1 MSDKKS
7 KKSTESAKDIEEKDK
22 VSNSSDIKESDKKE
36 SKREKNIDKKK
47 AAASSSSDKNYK
59 DRKKR
64 KKNNSKKEIDVK
76 TFKAAPPLAKN
87 PIVNILDQH
96 QQHKLRIAKL
106 ITFICI
112 AFVIIFFMALGYERW
127 NKQKK
132 INHKISVLN
141 TKLSLFNAKIGK
153 NSGYLRNQAIVQ
165 AIVLTYKG
173 EQVDWKNAKEWQKK
187 RKELLN
193 KFDSGTPEFSK
204 NFVVP
209 TVAVEMMA
217 IPQGEFLMGRKI
229 NEVRA
234 CTDELP
240 QRKVKIDYPFWA
252 GKTEITNYQYR
263 FLFPQH
269 TERSYDGYPLNLTT
283 QPVVQVSW
291 HNAAKYCKMLTFLE
305 QKHERIPPGY
315 EYRLP
320 TEAEWEYICR
330 ATTDTY
336 FYWGNT
342 FGEVGKEYAN
352 VLDRHSAEYENVPL
366 YQDSPKH
373 DGHYVTAPVA
383 SFKPNAFGLYD
394 LSGNVWE
401 WCWDWYN
408 PAAYREL
415 PSLNPLQS
423 TPVVTE
429 LTVRGNFERIDKIE
443 STSRVIRG
451 GGWLS
456 PPSDCRSATRDSVV
470 PAKKDNG
477 IGFRIVLAPTIEMLE
492 LSDNTDN

>member
-7 KKSTESAKDIEEKDK
+7 DKSVESAKNIEEKEK
-22 VSNSSDIKESDKKE
+22 VLTSSGTEESDNKGKGEEKTIDNKKVT
-36 SKREKNIDKKK
+36 
-47 AAASSSSDKNYK
+47 ASSSSVKHSKN
-59 DRKKR
+59 RKKS

-76 TFKAAPPLAKN
+76 TFKPAPPLAKN
-87 PIVNILDQH
+87 PIINILDQH

-106 ITFICI
+106 IAFICI
-112 AFVIIFFMALGYERW
+112 AFVILFFMVLGYEHW
-127 NKQKK
+127 NKQKS
-132 INHKISVLN
+132 INHKISVIE
-141 TKLSLFNAKIGK
+141 TKLDLFKAKIDK
-153 NSGYLRNQAIVQ
+153 NSGYLRSQAIVQ

-173 EQVDWKNAKEWQKK
+173 EQVDWKNAKEWKAK
-187 RKELLN
+187 RKALFD
-193 KFDSGTPEFSK
+193 KFDTGTPEFSK

-209 TVAVEMMA
+209 TVAVEMIA
-217 IPQGEFLMGRKI
+217 IPQGEFIMGRKI
-229 NEVRA
+229 NEVRG

-252 GKTEITNYQYR
+252 GKTEIANYQYR

-269 TERSYDGYPLNLTT
+269 TERPYDGYPLNLTS

-291 HNAAKYCKMLTFLE
+291 HNATKYCEMLTFHE
-305 QKHERIPPGY
+305 QKAGRIPPGY

-352 VLDRHSAEYENVPL
+352 ALDRHSAEYENVPL
-366 YQDSPKH
+366 YKESPEH

-394 LSGNVWE
+394 LAGNVWE

-408 PAAYREL
+408 PAAYRKL
-415 PSLNPLQS
+415 PDLNPLQS

-429 LTVRGNFERIDKIE
+429 LTERGNFERIQKIE

-470 PAKKDNG
+470 PEKKDNG

-492 LSDNTDN
+492 LSDNTDK